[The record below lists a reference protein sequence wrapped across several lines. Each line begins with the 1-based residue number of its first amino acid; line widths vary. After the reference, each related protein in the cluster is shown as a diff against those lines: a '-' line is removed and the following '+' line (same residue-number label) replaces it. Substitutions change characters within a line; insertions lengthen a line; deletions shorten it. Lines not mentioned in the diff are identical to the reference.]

1 MNNESHMDLPVEA
14 PNEFSKRLN
23 LTIKNNLLL
32 TRALT
37 HRSFLNENPEA
48 LEDNERLEFLGDAV
62 LDFLVGAWLYN
73 RYPEKA
79 EGELTR
85 LRSALVRT
93 EQLAEFANNIGLGA
107 ALRLGK
113 GEASSGG
120 RKRQAILCGGFEA
133 LIGALFLDAGMD
145 SVREFIEPMLEPA
158 AESILLTRKHQDPK
172 STLQEWIQAQGLPP
186 PGYKT
191 LTSTGPEHEKQFEVA
206 VMIDER
212 ILGIGS
218 GRSKQLAAKEAARS
232 ALVNLGVD

>member
-1 MNNESHMDLPVEA
+1 MKNRSRGDLAVESSQEFSERLDLP
-14 PNEFSKRLN
+14 F
-23 LTIKNNLLL
+23 KNFLLL

-37 HRSFLNENPEA
+37 HRSYLNENPEA

-93 EQLAEFANNIGLGA
+93 EQLAEFGNQIKLGS

-113 GEASSGG
+113 GEAGSGG

-133 LIGALFLDAGMD
+133 LIGALYLDAGLIA
-145 SVREFIEPMLEPA
+145 VKEFVEPMLEPA
-158 AESILLTRKHQDPK
+158 SDQILITRKHQDPK
-172 STLQEWIQAQGLPP
+172 SMLQEWIQSQGLPP
-186 PGYKT
+186 PEYKT
-191 LTSTGPEHEKQFEVA
+191 LASMGPEHEKQFEVA
-206 VMIDER
+206 VVVEGR
-212 ILGIGS
+212 TLGRGF

-232 ALVNLGVD
+232 AIELLGVF